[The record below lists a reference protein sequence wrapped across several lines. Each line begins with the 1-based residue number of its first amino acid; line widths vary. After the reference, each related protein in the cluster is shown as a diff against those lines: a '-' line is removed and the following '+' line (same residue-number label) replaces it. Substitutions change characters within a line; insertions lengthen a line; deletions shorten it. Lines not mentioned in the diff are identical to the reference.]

1 MAKIE
6 AREQAEQAIKQAQEK
21 AAQAK
26 HEQEAIQKSNLTR
39 DHNRHLQVGVGQA
52 KANASQAV
60 KHTLP
65 QTGDV
70 DSNLTLVGA
79 LALSMVGLLGLTG
92 SSRKF
97 KLFK

>member
-26 HEQEAIQKSNLTR
+26 HEQEALQKSNLTR
-39 DHNRHLQVGVGQA
+39 DHNRHLQAVAGQV
-52 KANASQAV
+52 KVNASQAV
-60 KHTLP
+60 NQTLP

-70 DSNLTLVGA
+70 DSNLTLAGV
-79 LALSMVGLLGLTG
+79 LALSMMGLLGLTG
-92 SSRKF
+92 TSRKLKQF
-97 KLFK
+97 K